1 MQALELYLLARR
13 LKARGWPLTAGE
25 RQEDMKFYCDRSF
38 EVRPAPAA
46 LAVTAQLQDAV
57 NSSFW
62 YKVCV
67 LKKTPSLEL
76 RDVSFFVCSRVNTLW
91 YPCRPSAC
99 YLQRPACT
107 TQ

>member
-1 MQALELYLLARR
+1 MQAPELYLLARR

-46 LAVTAQLQDAV
+46 LAVAAQLRVTV

-62 YKVCV
+62 YEVFG

-76 RDVSFFVCSRVNTLW
+76 RNVSFFVCSRVNTLG
-91 YPCRPSAC
+91 YLCRPSAC
-99 YLQRPACT
+99 YLQRPTCT

>member
-46 LAVTAQLQDAV
+46 LVVAAQQQDPV
-57 NSSFW
+57 NSIFW
-62 YKVCV
+62 YNIFG
-67 LKKTPSLEL
+67 LKKAPSLESCN
-76 RDVSFFVCSRVNTLW
+76 V
-91 YPCRPSAC
+91 
-99 YLQRPACT
+99 
-107 TQ
+107 